1 MNFININLNIT
12 MIKRLQER
20 LLSASL
26 CLFSLFQVRHSWYQL
41 ENCLSS

>member
-1 MNFININLNIT
+1 MNCNT
-12 MIKRLQER
+12 DMIKSLQER

-26 CLFSLFQVRHSWYQL
+26 YLFSLFRVRHSWYQL